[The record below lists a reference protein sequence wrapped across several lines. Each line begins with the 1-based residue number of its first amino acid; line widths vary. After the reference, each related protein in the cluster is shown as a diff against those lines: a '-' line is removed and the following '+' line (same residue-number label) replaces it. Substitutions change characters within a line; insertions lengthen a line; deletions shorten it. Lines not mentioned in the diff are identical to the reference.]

1 MKRRRLLKGI
11 LLAAGVQALTA
22 LPSFAATFV
31 EQVVSQLRAQGF
43 EAIEVERTL
52 LGRTRIAAVRADGS
66 REIVL
71 NPTTGEILRDLWTSK
86 SGDVAG
92 SINIGGNEPENGNSG
107 PGGGDS
113 GGGGDDGGEG
123 GSGHSGGGEG
133 EDFLRV
139 TGPILP

>member
-86 SGDVAG
+86 SGGVAG

-113 GGGGDDGGEG
+113 GGDGGGEG
-123 GSGHSGGGEG
+123 GSGHSGGGDG
-133 EDFLRV
+133 DHD
-139 TGPILP
+139 

>member
-1 MKRRRLLKGI
+1 MKRRKLLNGI
-11 LLAAGVQALTA
+11 LVAAGMQVLTA
-22 LPSFAATFV
+22 LPSFAATYV
-31 EQVVSQLRAQGF
+31 EQVVSQLQAQGF

-71 NPTTGEILRDLWTSK
+71 NPNTGEILRDLWTSK
-86 SGDVAG
+86 SGDAAG
-92 SINIGGNEPENGNSG
+92 QINIGGDEGENGNTG

-113 GGGGDDGGEG
+113 GGGGEGEGGEG

-133 EDFLRV
+133 GDD
-139 TGPILP
+139 